1 MAGRFWQCVP
11 QFKCTVWQ
19 IRVTNSHNPSTKL
32 MVLFIRSFFLTEK
45 QISSF
50 LMVCRVAT
58 FLLCRKL
65 LTHVKG
71 FPVNLT
77 VNAMLPSIHCLCF
90 ADQIQVKKV
99 STGAPVTDVS
109 HLVRRKV
116 RKQKLVYAAIN
127 INFIIIY
134 CILWQQCKVIAPNQS
149 QKNNQSIAPAIRYN
163 LHVQRYCVM

>member
-1 MAGRFWQCVP
+1 MHSIVQ
-11 QFKCTVWQ
+11 VWQ
-19 IRVTNSHNPSTKL
+19 MEVTNSHNPSTKL
-32 MVLFIRSFFLTEK
+32 MVLFIRSFFLTWK

-50 LMVCRVAT
+50 LMVCRVAS
-58 FLLCRKL
+58 FLLSRKL
-65 LTHVKG
+65 PTHVQG

-77 VNAMLPSIHCLCF
+77 VNSMLPSIHCLCF

-127 INFIIIY
+127 IYFY
-134 CILWQQCKVIAPNQS
+134 ILHFVVVVQSYTPNHS
-149 QKNNQSIAPAIRYN
+149 QKTTNP
-163 LHVQRYCVM
+163 LHQPSDITSMFKDIV

>member
-1 MAGRFWQCVP
+1 M
-11 QFKCTVWQ
+11 K
-19 IRVTNSHNPSTKL
+19 VTNSHNPSTKL
-32 MVLFIRSFFLTEK
+32 MVLFIGSFFLTWK

-50 LMVCRVAT
+50 LMVCRVAS
-58 FLLCRKL
+58 FLLSRKL
-65 LTHVKG
+65 PTHVQG

-77 VNAMLPSIHCLCF
+77 VNSMLPSIHCLCF

-127 INFIIIY
+127 IY
-134 CILWQQCKVIAPNQS
+134 YYILHLQS
-149 QKNNQSIAPAIRYN
+149 YYSQPFPKNNQSIAPAIRYN
-163 LHVQRYCVM
+163 LHVQGYCVM

>member
-19 IRVTNSHNPSTKL
+19 IRVTNSHNPSTKQ
-32 MVLFIRSFFLTEK
+32 MVLFIWSFFLTQK

-50 LMVCRVAT
+50 LIVYRLAT

-77 VNAMLPSIHCLCF
+77 VNSMLPSIHCLCF

-127 INFIIIY
+127 IRFV
-134 CILWQQCKVIAPNQS
+134 ILLHFVVVVQS
-149 QKNNQSIAPAIRYN
+149 YHSQPFPKKNNQSITPAIRYN

>member
-19 IRVTNSHNPSTKL
+19 IRVTNSHNSSTKQ
-32 MVLFIRSFFLTEK
+32 MVLFIWSFFLTQK

-50 LMVCRVAT
+50 LMVYRVAT

-77 VNAMLPSIHCLCF
+77 VNSMLPSIHCLCF

-127 INFIIIY
+127 ISFV
-134 CILWQQCKVIAPNQS
+134 ILLHFVVVMQS
-149 QKNNQSIAPAIRYN
+149 YHSQPFPKKTTNP
-163 LHVQRYCVM
+163 LHQPSDISCMFKDIV

>member
-32 MVLFIRSFFLTEK
+32 MVLFIRSFFLTQK

-50 LMVCRVAT
+50 LMVCRVAS

-71 FPVNLT
+71 FSVNLT

-90 ADQIQVKKV
+90 ADQLQVKKV

-134 CILWQQCKVIAPNQS
+134 CILWQWCKVITPS
-149 QKNNQSIAPAIRYN
+149 HFRKNNQSIAPAIRYN

>member
-19 IRVTNSHNPSTKL
+19 IRVTNSHNPSTKQ
-32 MVLFIRSFFLTEK
+32 MVLFMWSFVLTQK

-50 LMVCRVAT
+50 LMVYRVAT
-58 FLLCRKL
+58 FLFCRKL

-77 VNAMLPSIHCLCF
+77 VNSMLPSIHCLCF

-127 INFIIIY
+127 IY
-134 CILWQQCKVIAPNQS
+134 YYILHFVVVVQS
-149 QKNNQSIAPAIRYN
+149 YYSQPFPKNNQSIAPAIRYN
-163 LHVQRYCVM
+163 LHVQGYCVM